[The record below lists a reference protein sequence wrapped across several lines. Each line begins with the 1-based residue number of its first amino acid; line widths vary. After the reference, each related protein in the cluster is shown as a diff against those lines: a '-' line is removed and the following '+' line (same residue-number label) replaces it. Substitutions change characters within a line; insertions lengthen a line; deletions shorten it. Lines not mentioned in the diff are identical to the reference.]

1 MNAHTFTHD
10 FELSHTKFTNAG
22 YTTIHSY
29 FQKKV
34 EGTIKKR
41 NTVKKQGRARRPGVM
56 VWKQGRMGKQEG
68 ELGGQELNTRMSC
81 PNIEVGAYST
91 DVQVARPHKPANVL
105 RYV

>member
-1 MNAHTFTHD
+1 
-10 FELSHTKFTNAG
+10 LQP
-22 YTTIHSY
+22 YIR
-29 FQKKV
+29 KKI
-34 EGTIKKR
+34 EGDNKKAKHGEEAR
-41 NTVKKQGRARRPGVM
+41 KEGLMPRRRARRPRVV
-56 VWKQGRMGKQEG
+56 VWKNGRIGKQE